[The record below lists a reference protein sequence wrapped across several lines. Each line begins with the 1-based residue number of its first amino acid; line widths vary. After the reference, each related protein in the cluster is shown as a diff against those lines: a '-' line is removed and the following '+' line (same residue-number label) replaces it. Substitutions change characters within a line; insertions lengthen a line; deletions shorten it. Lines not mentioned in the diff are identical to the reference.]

1 MMLMLMLIA
10 MLMAV
15 LVQVVGLVLY
25 THHSRRNELLFLTT
39 PDDVCTVTTVPSV
52 YVLCTLYS
60 TAVILD

>member
-39 PDDVCTVTTVPSV
+39 PDDVCTVQYRVCMFS
-52 YVLCTLYS
+52 VLCTVPL
-60 TAVILD
+60 